1 MQVRPDQAWEAFEI
15 LQDAEWFEGERIKG
29 LRDRPLTPGGRARLT
44 LFEQVEGAGRP
55 HPRMRIDFPPAED
68 PAPPADLIGAVQEA
82 PTDATAFTSWL
93 DGAFAAAQERIADL
107 PDPDAAA
114 GSPQYRRNSVRAQ
127 RIHGFFQEA
136 GDRLDGW
143 LGSGTM
149 PSTAEEGAR
158 YALRRAEAAAY
169 ARKIRFDDEDTGTY
183 HSYGHDSPFVHHLE
197 RILASLPEE
206 GSEAHALLDEEQQGA
221 VARQRGQVRNH
232 VDFLMRRKYAYDG
245 IVETDIERSLGGV
258 LIDRDSR
265 HVVSET
271 PESRDSLTPAYEVL
285 RIDAGSGHA
294 AAGAW
299 VYRDADSLR
308 REDDG
313 SILEGEEPLMERTPV
328 DAARLSFRRAPEDE
342 RLRADIRLDWD
353 GNGYLRDE
361 PLEWVGW
368 AGHCDIK
375 AVMESLGIALLD
387 GPSVDEYRSDTG
399 RTETYDRDLLVEMVA
414 ATMELGSVYRRAD
427 GRGRIQRG
435 VHRFGGARND
445 SRPDR
450 LQFQGPGQGKSF
462 RWPLGGRQD
471 AFRVTGIER
480 DGEALDVGRVFF
492 RQLPDMEAL
501 DFAPNP
507 AFLKTVEQDYNV
519 IDVSGTVIRAKIK
532 EEVFHSRTGYATQS
546 TTDTVVDLR
555 AEPETP
561 RSYLGTA
568 MKDAA
573 RREVYRVYLDRD
585 AGGIEAVLQRYE
597 RGEESGEFAPV
608 EVPDG
613 TVRLPMVAPLNV
625 TLSHEMKRDDPAM
638 FQSLLDV
645 ALRQAQNIC
654 ADTDMRAEVWNGVV
668 TRIAAERLA
677 ENRET
682 RVEHWRVDI
691 KARFGAATL
700 DYLVR
705 CATDGRPEAY
715 CPVPGEQT
723 VGASPD
729 FLWQDIPDVASKG
742 VEPLG
747 GAGEDG
753 GVWVINDT
761 MLERDIVTLS
771 REPEMPGGIYVYDDH
786 VKNVFELLHCGL
798 GGFPYTVVHGNKRY
812 GFRDEGSWRAAIEGI
827 EELRAALSFDAGS

>member
-1 MQVRPDQAWEAFEI
+1 M
-15 LQDAEWFEGERIKG
+15 AEGFGGERIKG
-29 LRDRPLTPGGRARLT
+29 IRAKPLTPGGRIRLT

-55 HPRMRIDFPPAED
+55 HPRLRIEFPPAVD
-68 PAPPADLIGAVQEA
+68 PAPPERLVEDAGEA
-82 PTDATAFTSWL
+82 PTDGAEFEVWL
-93 DGAFAAAQERIADL
+93 DAALKSAEERISAM
-107 PDPDAAA
+107 PDHDAAV
-114 GSPQYRRNSVRAQ
+114 GSPNYRRNSVRAQ
-127 RIHGFFQEA
+127 RIQRFFAEA
-136 GDRLDGW
+136 GGRLDRW
-143 LGSGTM
+143 LADGTL
-149 PSTAEEGAR
+149 PVAAETAAR
-158 YALRRAEAAAY
+158 YAMRRAEAAAHAGRVRY
-169 ARKIRFDDEDTGTY
+169 DDEDTGTY
-183 HSYGHDSPFVHHLE
+183 HSYGDDAPFVHHLE
-197 RILASLPEE
+197 RILASLPADD
-206 GSEAHALLDEEQQGA
+206 SEAMALLDDEQRGA
-221 VARQRGQVRNH
+221 VARQRAQARNH
-232 VDFLMRRKYAYDG
+232 LDFLMRRKYAHDG

-271 PESRDSLTPAYEVL
+271 PESLGSLTPVYEVL
-285 RIDAGSGHA
+285 RVDPASDHA

-299 VYRDADSLR
+299 VYRDGDVLR
-308 REDDG
+308 RGDDG
-313 SILEGEEPLMERTPV
+313 AEFEGEVPLERTPV
-328 DAARLSFRRAPEDE
+328 EPGRLSFRRAPGDE
-342 RLRADIRLDWD
+342 RLRAGVRLDWD

-387 GPSVDEYRSDTG
+387 APSVTEFRSDTG
-399 RTETYDRDLLVEMVA
+399 GTETYGRELLVEMVA

-427 GRGRIQRG
+427 GGGRLQRG

-450 LQFQGPGQGKSF
+450 LQFLGPGDGKSF
-462 RWPLGGRQD
+462 RWPLGGRKD
-471 AFRVTGIER
+471 ALRVMGIER
-480 DGEALDVGRVFF
+480 DGEPLDVGRVFF

-519 IDVSGTVIRAKIK
+519 IDVSGALIRARIK
-532 EEVFHSRTGYATQS
+532 EEVFHARTGYATQRS
-546 TTDTVVDLR
+546 ADAVVDLR
-555 AEPETP
+555 AEPETT
-561 RSYLGTA
+561 RCYLGTA

-573 RREVYRVYLDRD
+573 AREVYRVYLDRE
-585 AGGIEAVLQRYE
+585 AGEIEAALQRYE
-597 RGEESGEFAPV
+597 KNPESGEYEPV
-608 EVPDG
+608 ELPDE
-613 TVRLPMVAPLNV
+613 TVRLPLVDPLSA

-654 ADTDMRAEVWNGVV
+654 ADTDMKSEVWNGVV
-668 TRIAAERLA
+668 TRVAAERVA
-677 ENRET
+677 ENREA
-682 RVEHWRVDI
+682 RVEHWRVHV

-700 DYLVR
+700 EYLLR
-705 CATDGRPEAY
+705 RAPDGSPEAY

-723 VGASPD
+723 AGASPD

-742 VEPLG
+742 VEPSGNMPG
-747 GAGEDG
+747 GA

-771 REPEMPGGIYVYDDH
+771 AESDAPGGFYVYDDH

-798 GGFPYTVVHGNKRY
+798 GGFPFTVVHGNKRY
-812 GFRDEGSWRAAIEGI
+812 GFRDEASWRAAVERIG
-827 EELRAALSFDAGS
+827 ELRAGLRFEP